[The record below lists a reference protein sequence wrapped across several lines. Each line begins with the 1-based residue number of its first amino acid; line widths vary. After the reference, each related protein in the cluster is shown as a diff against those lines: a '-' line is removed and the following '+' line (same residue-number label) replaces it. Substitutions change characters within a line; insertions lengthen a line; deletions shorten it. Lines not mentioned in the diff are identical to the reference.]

1 MLLAYVT
8 HTQQSL
14 AALLYY
20 VATYSLATLGVL
32 GVLAVTE
39 KQLGNDKISD
49 LAGLS
54 RRAPFISFCLAIFLL
69 SLAGIPPLS
78 GFFAKFLLFTA
89 VLAASPGSKLLLWL
103 VIVAIAMSAVSL
115 FYYLRVLKSVYVA
128 DPAAEISEIRSPI
141 LVQVVVGL
149 LAGGVVLLGCAPDL
163 LLAQILKVIHASG
176 L

>member
-1 MLLAYVT
+1 M
-8 HTQQSL
+8 
-14 AALLYY
+14 
-20 VATYSLATLGVL
+20 
-32 GVLAVTE
+32 
-39 KQLGNDKISD
+39 
-49 LAGLS
+49 
-54 RRAPFISFCLAIFLL
+54 
-69 SLAGIPPLS
+69 
-78 GFFAKFLLFTA
+78 
-89 VLAASPGSKLLLWL
+89 
-103 VIVAIAMSAVSL
+103 IVAIAMSSVSL